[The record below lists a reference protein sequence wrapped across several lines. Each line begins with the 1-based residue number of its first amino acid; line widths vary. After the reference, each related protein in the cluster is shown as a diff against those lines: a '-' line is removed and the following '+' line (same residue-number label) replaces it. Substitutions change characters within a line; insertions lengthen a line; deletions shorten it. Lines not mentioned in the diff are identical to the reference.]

1 MAVGL
6 NLGRHPLHSTHCVNL
21 LAMCNTT
28 KIITKK
34 LATVN
39 RSRVSIRVTKVF
51 GQGVVVLGVVDP
63 VNFNLSSSLIAMQ
76 KSVDVS
82 RIVCKHV
89 KVRKIWGRWTLG
101 GGMVRG

>member
-1 MAVGL
+1 M
-6 NLGRHPLHSTHCVNL
+6 
-21 LAMCNTT
+21 
-28 KIITKK
+28 

-101 GGMVRG
+101 GGWCVANYRKTRDKNRRLR